1 MTQRNFIE
9 RRQAFWKEFEGV
21 INGGPKEIKAH
32 AAWFP
37 RGFRELTQDL
47 NTARSHG
54 FDPAVIE
61 RLNHLVLEGNQLLY
75 GQRSLSLIPLADFI
89 LRDFP
94 RTVRSLWR
102 GLGIAHLVF
111 YGLAFFFTALCI
123 RFPNLV
129 YELMSEGQVVQL
141 ETMYDPESSHF
152 LNPRNVSSDADMFG
166 FYIYNNISI
175 AFRTFAGGILAGF
188 GSLLILCSNGI
199 FLGVTAAHIIN
210 QGFAGTFFPF
220 VIGHSGFEL
229 TAIILSAQ
237 AGLFLGYRF
246 LIPRGVSRGT
256 ALREAGK
263 TALPLISGSALF
275 LVIAAAIEAFWSSRY
290 QLPSAVRYGVGIAG
304 WVLVY
309 AYLLFAGRASS
320 SRRRARRGGSPEEKG
335 QTP

>member
-9 RRQAFWKEFEGV
+9 RRQALWNKFEGI
-21 INGGPKEIKAH
+21 INGGPRALKAQ

-37 RGFRELTQDL
+37 QGYRELTQDL
-47 NTARSHG
+47 NTARAHG

-75 GQRSLSLIPLADFI
+75 GQRSLSLKPLADFI

-94 RTVRSLWR
+94 RAVRAHWK

-111 YGLAFFFTALCI
+111 YGLAFFFAVLCI

-129 YELMSEGQVVQL
+129 YELMSEEEAVQL
-141 ETMYDPESSHF
+141 EMMYDPESAHF
-152 LNPRNVSSDADMFG
+152 LNPRDAGSDADMFG

-199 FLGVTAAHIIN
+199 FLGIAAAHIIN
-210 QGFAGTFFPF
+210 KGFAQTFFPF
-220 VIGHSGFEL
+220 IIGHSGFEL

-237 AGLFLGYRF
+237 AGLLLGYRF
-246 LIPRGVSRGT
+246 IIPHSLSRGA
-256 ALREAGK
+256 ALRKAGK
-263 TALPLISGSALF
+263 TALPLISGSVL
-275 LVIAAAIEAFWSSRY
+275 LLILAAAIEAFWSSRH
-290 QLPSAVRYGVGIAG
+290 QTPPMVRYGAGLTG

-309 AYLLFAGRASS
+309 AYFLFAGRISLRK
-320 SRRRARRGGSPEEKG
+320 RRTGGGMDRGR
-335 QTP
+335 TP